1 MTSGRVGG
9 ATAGGV
15 ASGGTTAGRRSAYAR
30 SLCEEPKIAVRPEL
44 LLLTFFLASSPLYQ
58 PNASVFARLA
68 PVGTFLEPSGMV
80 CVGAAFVAAVAM
92 LLRSALSPAREGL
105 SRAGLAVA
113 VALYALS
120 QVAIP
125 VALWFDCATYP
136 ALNVLSAVGGASAVF
151 VVLGWVRLFDM
162 DFRSVVF
169 YGGVACLASSLII
182 WAMAAAPAAVL
193 VVCFPA
199 MAVVGSVAA
208 LVLTCGNGAGD
219 AAGAAGV
226 TGDVSPVDPAVVS
239 DGLGERLR
247 NLLGLEWLVLLGLF
261 TCCLMMGVFEFS
273 LGDQVHKSECL
284 SGVLAAVIVLVACFA
299 QRRTPLVILVERL
312 VIPLAILGCFVLRSF
327 PESNPLFTV
336 GAMSV
341 YTPLILVS
349 LFAVASGAL
358 FAHSEDFPMPLVCG
372 ALLAV
377 SSGATLLGK
386 TYALLVPADAT
397 NLGEMSWIVMCV
409 YFALVIAELTVF
421 AWRNFVRGGSSD
433 ASWGGAPA
441 GGRGAKAAGVRTG
454 GAGAGGAGAGGAGA
468 GAGADG
474 AWAADGAGAEDRD
487 VLWELRID
495 RLAEE
500 GGLTAREREMLAYV
514 SRGYG
519 STYIAK
525 KLFISPS
532 TVRTHVK
539 HVYAKLD
546 VNSREELIARVE
558 AGVRE

>member
-1 MTSGRVGG
+1 MASGRVGG

-15 ASGGTTAGRRSAYAR
+15 ASGGTTAGRRSVYAR

-136 ALNVLSAVGGASAVF
+136 ALNVLSAVAGASAVF

-208 LVLTCGNGAGD
+208 LVLTCGNGAGG
-219 AAGAAGV
+219 AAGAG
-226 TGDVSPVDPAVVS
+226 VDPAVVS

-454 GAGAGGAGAGGAGA
+454 GAGAG
-468 GAGADG
+468 AGADG
-474 AWAADGAGAEDRD
+474 AWAVDGAGAGDRD
-487 VLWELRID
+487 ALWELRID

-546 VNSREELIARVE
+546 VSSREELIARVE